1 MHSNNRTPK
10 NDRWVD
16 LVLTLNGLA
25 CFTCLLMASGNDKFP
40 AIPAFLNLGVMGLII
55 RFAHIH
61 FKDDSKER
69 NDYGR

>member
-1 MHSNNRTPK
+1 
-10 NDRWVD
+10 
-16 LVLTLNGLA
+16 
-25 CFTCLLMASGNDKFP
+25 MASGNDKFP